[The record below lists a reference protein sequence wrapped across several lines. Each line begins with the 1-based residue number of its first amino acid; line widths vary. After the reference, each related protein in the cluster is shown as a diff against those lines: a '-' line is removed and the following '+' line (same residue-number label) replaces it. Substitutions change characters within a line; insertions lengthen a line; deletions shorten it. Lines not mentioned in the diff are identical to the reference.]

1 MRRVIGL
8 LSFWI
13 CFLVCPAGIR
23 AQTGAETACAGCHRA
38 IYESYLRTGM
48 AQSSGRVGI
57 GPFQESTAKASFT
70 QGAAEYE
77 VARES
82 SGFVL
87 RVTDGGATAKRTLD
101 YFIGSGRTGRSYASL
116 IDAYL
121 FESPVSYYSADS
133 SWRISPGYQRNRN
146 VQLLRPVETAC
157 LNCHASELD
166 PLPGSVNG
174 YRMPPFRQ
182 AGVGCERCHGPG
194 EKHVASMR
202 SGAAHGGAG
211 IVNPAK
217 LDPARRESVCRQC
230 HLAGEVRSRRPRRHS
245 GPAKFFRSGWPYLC
259 ARMSVRRC
267 R

>member
-1 MRRVIGL
+1 
-8 LSFWI
+8 
-13 CFLVCPAGIR
+13 
-23 AQTGAETACAGCHRA
+23 
-38 IYESYLRTGM
+38 M

-230 HLAGEVRSRRPRRHS
+230 HLAGEVRIAKTRRHS